1 MDRNDTAGVIA
12 REPLPV
18 TSPRADAHA
27 AATSSRYYAL
37 DAFRGLTIA
46 MMMLVN
52 NPGSWEHIYAPLEHA
67 HWHGLSFADL
77 VFPFF
82 LFIVGGAMVFAF
94 RTHGYAPSPA
104 LVRKVFVRASII
116 FAIGVLLNAF
126 PFVTDLA
133 TWRIPG
139 VLQRIA
145 LCYAIAA
152 MLVLTLHRTPR
163 ALAAS
168 AVALLVGYWALL
180 RFGDGSAPYALETNL
195 VRQVDLAVFGAA
207 HLYKVGDVPF
217 DPEGLLST
225 LPAVVSVLA
234 GFEVTRRLTIESD
247 MCRAVR
253 WLVASGV
260 VACLVGALWGL
271 AFPINKQL
279 WTSSYVVLTSGIA
292 MLVLA
297 LLVFVVDVRGRRA
310 VVEPLRIYGLNAI
323 AIYVVSWLWVSTY
336 DHVRLADGRT
346 VYQALYEP
354 FLAIASPNLASLL
367 FALVHVVLFWAI
379 CYALHRRNIV
389 IRI

>member
-1 MDRNDTAGVIA
+1 MDRTGV
-12 REPLPV
+12 V
-18 TSPRADAHA
+18 ADRGAMQA
-27 AATSSRYYAL
+27 DVAATLPRYYAL

-94 RTHGYAPSPA
+94 RPHGYAPSPS
-104 LVRKVFVRASII
+104 LVRKIVVRTTVI

-126 PFVTDLA
+126 PFVTDPA

-152 MLVLTLHRTPR
+152 TLVLLLHRSPR
-163 ALAAS
+163 ALAAG
-168 AVALLVGYWALL
+168 ALTLLVGYWALL

-195 VRQVDLAVFGAA
+195 AREVDLAVFGAA
-207 HLYKVGDVPF
+207 HMYKVGNVPF

-234 GFEVTRRLTIESD
+234 GFEVTRRLTIETD
-247 MCRAVR
+247 MRRALR
-253 WLVASGV
+253 RLVASGV
-260 VACLVGALWGL
+260 IACVVGALWGL

-297 LLVFVVDVRGRRA
+297 LLVFVVDVRGRRSF
-310 VVEPLRIYGLNAI
+310 VEPLRIYGLNAL

-346 VYQALYEP
+346 LYRALYEP
-354 FLAIASPNLASLL
+354 LLAIASPNLASLL
-367 FALVHVVLFWAI
+367 FALVHVALFWLI
-379 CYALHRRNIV
+379 CHVLYRRNIV